1 MSAVIAEVSGNGANS
16 QAAPSG
22 LPYERVARADQ
33 HIAGIGDA
41 VRATCL
47 HSGVFTMKK
56 VISAAALALAGA
68 AMLAGA
74 AQAQSGPMI
83 KTKYYLGSLNCNVS
97 GSVGLIF
104 GSSKDLSC
112 VFVTT
117 TGQSETYTGSIK
129 RFGVDIG
136 FTKARHILWN
146 VYSLGTDRVLGA
158 LAGQFAGGQESLT
171 VGGSAGT
178 TGLFGGR
185 NNEIILQSLSLSEK
199 NTGLNFADGV
209 AEMSLQPAQ

>member
-1 MSAVIAEVSGNGANS
+1 
-16 QAAPSG
+16 
-22 LPYERVARADQ
+22 
-33 HIAGIGDA
+33 
-41 VRATCL
+41 
-47 HSGVFTMKK
+47 MKK
-56 VISAAALALAGA
+56 FLSAAALAFA
-68 AMLAGA
+68 AATIVTGG
-74 AQAQSGPMI
+74 AQAQSGPLI

-104 GSSKDLSC
+104 GSSKDLTC

-136 FTKARHILWN
+136 FTKARHVLWN
-146 VYSLGTDRVLGA
+146 VYSLGTDRVPGA
-158 LAGQFAGGQESLT
+158 LAGQFVGGQESLT

-185 NNEIILQSLSLSEK
+185 NNEIILQSLSLSSRD
-199 NTGLNFADGV
+199 TGLNFADGV
-209 AEMSLQPAQ
+209 AEMSLAPAP